1 MRKGRNDG
9 RKNQFCEVAGTKEKS
24 VPERGTFCDYI
35 FCDFCFVSSAPSCDF
50 YPVLLCF
57 VTGMLFLVWDYRK
70 FAVRHERLQQLSAM
84 PFDVMTD
91 FPESVSVLET
101 DYQQII
107 VQLQEGQR
115 RMKDEMSFQY
125 QDMMDYYT
133 VWAHQIK
140 TPIAAMRLTLQNT
153 DSFFSRKLSV
163 ELARVEQYVDMVL
176 CYLRLDTDTRDY
188 VIAVYDLD
196 DILRQALRKFAGQ
209 FIGKKIHL
217 DYQPLNAQVT
227 TDEKWMLFVIE
238 QILSNALKYTQQGCV
253 SIYLESPKI
262 LCIRDTGMGIAAED
276 LPRIFEKGYTGY
288 NGRTDKKASGLGL
301 YLCAR
306 ICRNL
311 GHGISAESE
320 PDKGTVIKLNLN
332 TAERMFE

>member
-1 MRKGRNDG
+1 MEEKINFVKWLGQKKGL
-9 RKNQFCEVAGTKEKS
+9 FLKEGLFA
-24 VPERGTFCDYI
+24 VIFFVTFALYHLPLAAI
-35 FCDFCFVSSAPSCDF
+35 F

-84 PFDVMTD
+84 PFDVMMD

-176 CYLRLDTDTRDY
+176 CYLRLDADTKDY
-188 VIAVYDLD
+188 VIAVYELD

-217 DYQPLNAQVT
+217 DYQPLKAQVM
-227 TDEKWMLFVIE
+227 TDEKWLLFVIE
-238 QILSNALKYTQQGCV
+238 QILSNALKYTLQ
-253 SIYLESPKI
+253 
-262 LCIRDTGMGIAAED
+262 CI
-276 LPRIFEKGYTGY
+276 
-288 NGRTDKKASGLGL
+288 
-301 YLCAR
+301 
-306 ICRNL
+306 
-311 GHGISAESE
+311 
-320 PDKGTVIKLNLN
+320 
-332 TAERMFE
+332 

>member
-1 MRKGRNDG
+1 MEEKINFVKWLGQ
-9 RKNQFCEVAGTKEKS
+9 KKSLFLKEGLFAIIFF
-24 VPERGTFCDYI
+24 VTFALYHLPLAAI
-35 FCDFCFVSSAPSCDF
+35 F

-70 FAVRHERLQQLSAM
+70 FAVRH
-84 PFDVMTD
+84 
-91 FPESVSVLET
+91 
-101 DYQQII
+101 
-107 VQLQEGQR
+107 
-115 RMKDEMSFQY
+115 
-125 QDMMDYYT
+125 YT

-153 DSFFSRKLSV
+153 DSSFSRKLSV

-217 DYQPLNAQVT
+217 DYQPLNAQVM
-227 TDEKWMLFVIE
+227 TDEKWLLFVIE

>member
-1 MRKGRNDG
+1 MEEKISFVKWLGQ
-9 RKNQFCEVAGTKEKS
+9 KKSLFLKEGLFAIIFF
-24 VPERGTFCDYI
+24 VTFALYHLPLAAI
-35 FCDFCFVSSAPSCDF
+35 F

-91 FPESVSVLET
+91 FPESVSVMET

-140 TPIAAMRLTLQNT
+140 TPIAA
-153 DSFFSRKLSV
+153 V

-196 DILRQALRKFAGQ
+196 NILRQALRKFAGQ

-217 DYQPLNAQVT
+217 DYQPLNAQVM
-227 TDEKWMLFVIE
+227 TDEKWLLFVIE

-276 LPRIFEKGYTGY
+276 LPRIFEKGYTG
-288 NGRTDKKASGLGL
+288 
-301 YLCAR
+301 
-306 ICRNL
+306 I
-311 GHGISAESE
+311 
-320 PDKGTVIKLNLN
+320 
-332 TAERMFE
+332 TAERIKKPVGWGFIFVPESAVTWAMVFRLNRNRIKGL

>member
-1 MRKGRNDG
+1 MEEKINFVKWLGQ
-9 RKNQFCEVAGTKEKS
+9 KKSLFLKEGLFAIIFF
-24 VPERGTFCDYI
+24 VTFALYHLPLAAI
-35 FCDFCFVSSAPSCDF
+35 F

-101 DYQQII
+101 DYQ
-107 VQLQEGQR
+107 
-115 RMKDEMSFQY
+115 
-125 QDMMDYYT
+125 
-133 VWAHQIK
+133 
-140 TPIAAMRLTLQNT
+140 
-153 DSFFSRKLSV
+153 
-163 ELARVEQYVDMVL
+163 
-176 CYLRLDTDTRDY
+176 
-188 VIAVYDLD
+188 
-196 DILRQALRKFAGQ
+196 
-209 FIGKKIHL
+209 
-217 DYQPLNAQVT
+217 PLNAQIM
-227 TDEKWMLFVIE
+227 TDEKWLLFVIE

>member
-1 MRKGRNDG
+1 MMEEKISFVKWLGQ
-9 RKNQFCEVAGTKEKS
+9 KKSLFLKEGLFAIIFF
-24 VPERGTFCDYI
+24 VTFALYHLPLAAI
-35 FCDFCFVSSAPSCDF
+35 F

-57 VTGMLFLVWDYRK
+57 FTGILFLVWDYRK
-70 FAVRHERLQQLSAM
+70 FAVRHERLQQLSGM
-84 PFDVMTD
+84 PFDVVTD
-91 FPESVSVLET
+91 FPEAVSALET

-107 VQLQEGQR
+107 VHLQDGQR

-153 DSFFSRKLSV
+153 DSSLSRKLSV

-188 VIAVYDLD
+188 VIAVYELD

-217 DYQPLNAQVT
+217 DY
-227 TDEKWMLFVIE
+227 
-238 QILSNALKYTQQGCV
+238 
-253 SIYLESPKI
+253 
-262 LCIRDTGMGIAAED
+262 
-276 LPRIFEKGYTGY
+276 
-288 NGRTDKKASGLGL
+288 
-301 YLCAR
+301 
-306 ICRNL
+306 
-311 GHGISAESE
+311 
-320 PDKGTVIKLNLN
+320 
-332 TAERMFE
+332 

>member
-1 MRKGRNDG
+1 MEEKINFVKWLGQ
-9 RKNQFCEVAGTKEKS
+9 KKSLFLKEGLFAIIFF
-24 VPERGTFCDYI
+24 VTFALYHLPLAAI
-35 FCDFCFVSSAPSCDF
+35 F

-84 PFDVMTD
+84 PFDVMT
-91 FPESVSVLET
+91 
-101 DYQQII
+101 
-107 VQLQEGQR
+107 
-115 RMKDEMSFQY
+115 
-125 QDMMDYYT
+125 DMMDYYT

-217 DYQPLNAQVT
+217 DYQPLNAQVM
-227 TDEKWMLFVIE
+227 TDEKWLLFVIE

-262 LCIRDTGMGIAAED
+262 LCIRDTGMGIAPED

>member
-1 MRKGRNDG
+1 MEEKINFVKWLGQKKGL
-9 RKNQFCEVAGTKEKS
+9 FLKEGLFA
-24 VPERGTFCDYI
+24 VIFFMTFALYHLPLAAI
-35 FCDFCFVSSAPSCDF
+35 F

-84 PFDVMTD
+84 PFAVVTD
-91 FPESVSVLET
+91 FPEAVSALET

-107 VQLQEGQR
+107 VHLQDGQR

-217 DYQPLNAQVT
+217 DYQPLNAQIM
-227 TDEKWMLFVIE
+227 TDEKWLLFVIE

-262 LCIRDTGMGIAAED
+262 LCIVIRVW
-276 LPRIFEKGYTGY
+276 
-288 NGRTDKKASGLGL
+288 GLHR
-301 YLCAR
+301 R
-306 ICRNL
+306 ICLEYSRR
-311 GHGISAESE
+311 GI
-320 PDKGTVIKLNLN
+320 PGIM
-332 TAERMFE
+332 AERIKKPADWGFIFVPESAVTWAMVFRLNRNRIKGL

>member
-1 MRKGRNDG
+1 M
-9 RKNQFCEVAGTKEKS
+9 
-24 VPERGTFCDYI
+24 
-35 FCDFCFVSSAPSCDF
+35 
-50 YPVLLCF
+50 
-57 VTGMLFLVWDYRK
+57 
-70 FAVRHERLQQLSAM
+70 SAM

-153 DSFFSRKLSV
+153 DSSFSRKLSV

-217 DYQPLNAQVT
+217 DYQPLNAQVM
-227 TDEKWMLFVIE
+227 TDEKWLLFVIE
-238 QILSNALKYTQQGCV
+238 QVLSNALKYTQQGCV

>member
-1 MRKGRNDG
+1 MEEKINFVKWLGQ
-9 RKNQFCEVAGTKEKS
+9 KKSLFLKEGLFAIIFF
-24 VPERGTFCDYI
+24 VTFALYHLPLAAI
-35 FCDFCFVSSAPSCDF
+35 F

-91 FPESVSVLET
+91 FPESLSVLET
-101 DYQQII
+101 DYQ
-107 VQLQEGQR
+107 
-115 RMKDEMSFQY
+115 
-125 QDMMDYYT
+125 
-133 VWAHQIK
+133 
-140 TPIAAMRLTLQNT
+140 
-153 DSFFSRKLSV
+153 
-163 ELARVEQYVDMVL
+163 
-176 CYLRLDTDTRDY
+176 
-188 VIAVYDLD
+188 
-196 DILRQALRKFAGQ
+196 
-209 FIGKKIHL
+209 
-217 DYQPLNAQVT
+217 PLNAQIM
-227 TDEKWMLFVIE
+227 TDEKWLLFVIE

>member
-1 MRKGRNDG
+1 MEEKINFVKWLGQKKGL
-9 RKNQFCEVAGTKEKS
+9 FLKEGLFAIIFF
-24 VPERGTFCDYI
+24 VTFALYHLPLAAI
-35 FCDFCFVSSAPSCDF
+35 F

-84 PFDVMTD
+84 PFAVVTD
-91 FPESVSVLET
+91 FPEAVSALET

-107 VQLQEGQR
+107 VHLQDGQR

-153 DSFFSRKLSV
+153 DSSLSRKLSV

-188 VIAVYDLD
+188 VIAVYELD

-209 FIGKKIHL
+209 FIRRKIGL
-217 DYQPLNAQVT
+217 RYEPLG
-227 TDEKWMLFVIE
+227 WI
-238 QILSNALKYTQQGCV
+238 
-253 SIYLESPKI
+253 
-262 LCIRDTGMGIAAED
+262 
-276 LPRIFEKGYTGY
+276 
-288 NGRTDKKASGLGL
+288 
-301 YLCAR
+301 
-306 ICRNL
+306 
-311 GHGISAESE
+311 IS
-320 PDKGTVIKLNLN
+320 
-332 TAERMFE
+332 R

>member
-1 MRKGRNDG
+1 MEEKINFVKWLGQ
-9 RKNQFCEVAGTKEKS
+9 KKSLFLKEGLFAIIFF
-24 VPERGTFCDYI
+24 VTFALYHLPLAAI
-35 FCDFCFVSSAPSCDF
+35 F

-153 DSFFSRKLSV
+153 RFILFKKAFCGACQGGAVRGYGIVLSQIGH
-163 ELARVEQYVDMVL
+163 RYQGL
-176 CYLRLDTDTRDY
+176 CYCCL
-188 VIAVYDLD
+188 
-196 DILRQALRKFAGQ
+196 
-209 FIGKKIHL
+209 
-217 DYQPLNAQVT
+217 
-227 TDEKWMLFVIE
+227 
-238 QILSNALKYTQQGCV
+238 
-253 SIYLESPKI
+253 
-262 LCIRDTGMGIAAED
+262 
-276 LPRIFEKGYTGY
+276 
-288 NGRTDKKASGLGL
+288 
-301 YLCAR
+301 
-306 ICRNL
+306 
-311 GHGISAESE
+311 
-320 PDKGTVIKLNLN
+320 
-332 TAERMFE
+332 

>member
-1 MRKGRNDG
+1 MEEKINFVKWLGQ
-9 RKNQFCEVAGTKEKS
+9 KKSLFLKEGLFAIIFF
-24 VPERGTFCDYI
+24 VTFALYHLPLAAI
-35 FCDFCFVSSAPSCDF
+35 F

-91 FPESVSVLET
+91 FPESVSVMET

-153 DSFFSRKLSV
+153 DSSFSRKLSV

-176 CYLRLDTDTRDY
+176 CYFRLDTDTRDY

-196 DILRQALRKFAGQ
+196 NILRQALRKFAGQ

-217 DYQPLNAQVT
+217 DY
-227 TDEKWMLFVIE
+227 
-238 QILSNALKYTQQGCV
+238 
-253 SIYLESPKI
+253 
-262 LCIRDTGMGIAAED
+262 
-276 LPRIFEKGYTGY
+276 
-288 NGRTDKKASGLGL
+288 
-301 YLCAR
+301 
-306 ICRNL
+306 
-311 GHGISAESE
+311 
-320 PDKGTVIKLNLN
+320 
-332 TAERMFE
+332 

>member
-1 MRKGRNDG
+1 MEEKINFVKWLGQ
-9 RKNQFCEVAGTKEKS
+9 KKSLFLKEGLFAIIFF
-24 VPERGTFCDYI
+24 VTFALYHLPLAAI
-35 FCDFCFVSSAPSCDF
+35 F

-107 VQLQEGQR
+107 VRLQEGQR

-217 DYQPLNAQVT
+217 DYQPLNAQVM
-227 TDEKWMLFVIE
+227 TDEKWLLFVIE
-238 QILSNALKYTQQGCV
+238 QILS
-253 SIYLESPKI
+253 
-262 LCIRDTGMGIAAED
+262 IRDTGMGIAAED

>member
-1 MRKGRNDG
+1 MEEKINFVKWLGQ
-9 RKNQFCEVAGTKEKS
+9 KKSLFLKEGLFAIIFF
-24 VPERGTFCDYI
+24 VTFALYHLPLAAI
-35 FCDFCFVSSAPSCDF
+35 F

-153 DSFFSRKLSV
+153 DSSLSRKLSV

-217 DYQPLNAQVT
+217 DYQSLNAQVM
-227 TDEKWMLFVIE
+227 TDEKWLLFVIE
-238 QILSNALKYTQQGCV
+238 QILSNALKYTQPGLCVHLSGITEGYCV
-253 SIYLESPKI
+253 SV
-262 LCIRDTGMGIAAED
+262 IRVW
-276 LPRIFEKGYTGY
+276 
-288 NGRTDKKASGLGL
+288 GLQR
-301 YLCAR
+301 R
-306 ICRNL
+306 ICREYSRR
-311 GHGISAESE
+311 GI
-320 PDKGTVIKLNLN
+320 PGI
-332 TAERMFE
+332 TAERIKKPVDWGYIFAPESVITWAMVFRLNRNRIKGP